1 MLLLFTGASRVSRV
15 LSPPLPQDMVA
26 EHERRSEARAAA
38 VAEEHERAL
47 SEADARLRLAA
58 QQQKQAAQLLA
69 ETAQRIG
76 SSTLFDRRV
85 QVKPLFGALSVSF
98 SLFLSLSSS
107 PPFPPLS
114 SLTGK
119 DGDEVESDRFFR
131 RKGHCYPNKDRL
143 ARSVDQVVMPK
154 SLCAGMEQQRNGG
167 GSSSRCSAL
176 TGCCIRTLPA
186 RQAPTPWWQ
195 SAIRRAVI

>member
-98 SLFLSLSSS
+98 SLPISLSLLLPALST
-107 PPFPPLS
+107 PLFS
-114 SLTGK
+114 H
-119 DGDEVESDRFFR
+119 
-131 RKGHCYPNKDRL
+131 RKG
-143 ARSVDQVVMPK
+143 
-154 SLCAGMEQQRNGG
+154 
-167 GSSSRCSAL
+167 
-176 TGCCIRTLPA
+176 
-186 RQAPTPWWQ
+186 
-195 SAIRRAVI
+195 